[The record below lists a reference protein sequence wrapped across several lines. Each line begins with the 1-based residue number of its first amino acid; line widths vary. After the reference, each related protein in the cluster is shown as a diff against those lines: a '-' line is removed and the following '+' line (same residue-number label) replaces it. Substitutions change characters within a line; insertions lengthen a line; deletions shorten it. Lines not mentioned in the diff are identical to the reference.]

1 MTNKSVP
8 SQERLTKKSIVFPI
22 SSFGKEEYPEG
33 EVVGEHIKVTT
44 DFLVELGEKYYFCSF
59 RIQIKNVPGP

>member
-22 SSFGKEEYPEG
+22 SSFGKEEYP
-33 EVVGEHIKVTT
+33 
-44 DFLVELGEKYYFCSF
+44 
-59 RIQIKNVPGP
+59 